1 MATWPFI
8 RSAVVPPRL
17 RAFALRRGVSLLPPS
32 IGTLLVAEALCDL
45 EAAIDAAQAGRLDD
59 PDLLALIAVLTW
71 PWRKAQRLAGTARW
85 ALHAWLVRPRT
96 QAEAVAAI
104 EWLLQTTE
112 TPARYRAV
120 DEGKPSILKPASSAG
135 MRMALRVAALHGAPE
150 ALADVR
156 SVLDV
161 PARDAVAWLVADDEL
176 AGAHFV
182 DWETQRSNEEFA
194 RRLRDGAGKA

>member
-8 RSAVVPPRL
+8 RSAVVPPRR
-17 RAFALRRGVSLLPPS
+17 RAFAFRRGVSLLPPT
-32 IGTLLVAEALCDL
+32 IGTLLVAEALCDMG
-45 EAAIDAAQAGRLDD
+45 AAIDAAQAGRLDD
-59 PDLLALIAVLTW
+59 PDLLALVAVLTW

-85 ALHAWLVRPRT
+85 ALHAWRVRPRT
-96 QAEAVAAI
+96 QGEAVAAI

-112 TPARYRAV
+112 TPPRYRAA
-120 DEGKPSILKPASSAG
+120 DEVKPSILKPASSPG

-150 ALADVR
+150 ALAGVR

-194 RRLRDGAGKA
+194 RRMMDGAGKA